1 MLTSIVVFCYLLIFN
16 NGSIRAIYIVL
27 IFIGFVLYIF
37 TLGYVTKPLEMKIAK
52 KMKFCR
58 KKVKKVLKSFKKV
71 LQSIYNIYYNI
82 TERMKRILNSKAK
95 VITMAAKMTSKKS
108 FKSFLSSKKNIP
120 AIIVTILLVAAFIF
134 FGVTV
139 VNQNADISLMER
151 QKEELAVKYE
161 EQVQT
166 NAQLQAVLDNEDKDD
181 YIEQKAREKG
191 YVKSDEIVFYDIS
204 ASE

>member
-1 MLTSIVVFCYLLIFN
+1 
-16 NGSIRAIYIVL
+16 
-27 IFIGFVLYIF
+27 
-37 TLGYVTKPLEMKIAK
+37 
-52 KMKFCR
+52 
-58 KKVKKVLKSFKKV
+58 
-71 LQSIYNIYYNI
+71 
-82 TERMKRILNSKAK
+82 
-95 VITMAAKMTSKKS
+95 MAAKMTSKKS

>member
-1 MLTSIVVFCYLLIFN
+1 MKNSPNHHLLKGCLVAESYFYAVLLGLALGFVYDVFRLFRLTINDKFFFDFIFWMLTSIVAFCYLLIFN

-82 TERMKRILNSKAK
+82 TERMKKIFKFKGKGDNNGSENDIEE
-95 VITMAAKMTSKKS
+95 VI
-108 FKSFLSSKKNIP
+108 
-120 AIIVTILLVAAFIF
+120 
-134 FGVTV
+134 
-139 VNQNADISLMER
+139 
-151 QKEELAVKYE
+151 
-161 EQVQT
+161 
-166 NAQLQAVLDNEDKDD
+166 
-181 YIEQKAREKG
+181 
-191 YVKSDEIVFYDIS
+191 
-204 ASE
+204 